1 VRFVNSSSLTTV
13 INIKRFMTR
22 LILILLSLSFV
33 GCGTLTKPLT
43 EGTASY
49 VNQSLAT
56 IPTTHAGKIE
66 HFQID
71 ASGCF
76 ANSQSATE
84 NAIIS
89 PAIQSALSK
98 HKAYKAVNVIA
109 NRQMGPTITDVIT
122 LAFIWGCS
130 YWSISGDLVY

>member
-1 VRFVNSSSLTTV
+1 MMRF
-13 INIKRFMTR
+13 
-22 LILILLSLSFV
+22 ILILLSLSFV
-33 GCGTLTKPLT
+33 GCGTLTKPLA

-56 IPTTHAGKIE
+56 TPVTETGRTE

-76 ANSQSATE
+76 TNSESATE
-84 NAIIS
+84 NTIIS

-130 YWSISGDLVY
+130 YWSVSGDLVY